1 MARFRPLLG
10 VILAVIATFIVS
22 CSGPAA
28 KQPTTYTPDILQQV
42 QIFTPGV
49 TELRDRLPEL
59 EDSIQQKN
67 WVDVSSFIH
76 GPLGELRA
84 RMNRL
89 AATLLPQDAA
99 KATAL
104 AQDLYV
110 HLERL
115 DEAAKQNQ
123 QVIAGQ
129 EYRNALD
136 DFDAFLSLV
145 PTVQ

>member
-1 MARFRPLLG
+1 MARFRPILG

-22 CSGPAA
+22 CGGTAP
-28 KQPTTYTPDILQQV
+28 KQPTTYTPAILQQV
-42 QIFTPGV
+42 EIFAPRV
-49 TELRDRLPEL
+49 VELRERFPEL
-59 EDSIQQKN
+59 EVPIQDKN

-89 AATLLPQDAA
+89 AATLLPKDAA
-99 KATAL
+99 QAKEL
-104 AQDLYV
+104 AQNLYV

-115 DEAAKQNQ
+115 DEAAVNNN

-136 DFDAFLSLV
+136 DFDAFLKLI
-145 PTVQ
+145 PTT